1 MAAAPVAL
9 LPEKDAKRVLIL
21 GGNFT
26 DFASF
31 SALLQ
36 SARILYIPDWN
47 EISRGE
53 ARHFDP
59 NVVVCSGEAFRAL
72 CSPPVALTTAAGP
85 GLTARQREVLA
96 LVAKGLTNRKRLGDR
111 AEGREPRNG
120 NRTYFSWCDRG
131 RFSSLSA
138 SGGTPAYR
146 SRRLRL
152 HLPLCA
158 PIANGR

>member
-31 SALLQ
+31 STLLP

-47 EISRGE
+47 GISRGE

-59 NVVVCSGEAFRAL
+59 NVVVCSGKAFLAL
-72 CSPPVALTTAAGP
+72 CSPPAALTIGAGP
-85 GLTARQREVLA
+85 RLTARQREVLA
-96 LVAKGLTNRKRLGDR
+96 LVAKGLTNREIASVTGIGERVVKGEVADLL
-111 AEGREPRNG
+111 ALFEAS
-120 NRTYFSWCDRG
+120 NRTELA
-131 RFSSLSA
+131 SLA
-138 SGGTPAYR
+138 GVR
-146 SRRLRL
+146 V
-152 HLPLCA
+152 
-158 PIANGR
+158 

>member
-96 LVAKGLTNRKRLGDR
+96 LVAKGLTNREIASVTGLGERVVKGEVADLL
-111 AEGREPRNG
+111 ALFEAS
-120 NRTYFSWCDRG
+120 NRTELA
-131 RFSSLSA
+131 SLAGVSV
-138 SGGTPAYR
+138 
-146 SRRLRL
+146 
-152 HLPLCA
+152 
-158 PIANGR
+158 